1 MRVSSALGF
10 PGVSCQFSM
19 KLGVAI
25 LLAAG
30 SGFGQVSVIR
40 SGSVEIGPFF
50 GASVGGSGNYRFMGG
65 GNITYAVNKWILPYF
80 EYSYAPIGASEA
92 SATFAGTG
100 RSFQLTGSVPV
111 SDIHGGV
118 HIRFPIREKP
128 VVPYVA
134 FGLGAVTYPN
144 STFTATVATAGETQS
159 VPLTLAGGSN
169 FAVNGGGG
177 LRFYIG
183 QRFGIRTEAKI
194 YRLVGVTTSG
204 LPPGSI
210 ALGSTFGKVEAGF
223 FFQLR

>member
-1 MRVSSALGF
+1 MQVWSKQWLA
-10 PGVSCQFSM
+10 GVSCPFSI
-19 KLGVAI
+19 KLGAAI

-92 SATFAGTG
+92 SSTFAGTG

-128 VVPYVA
+128 IVPYIA
-134 FGLGAVTYPN
+134 FGVGAVTYPN
-144 STFTATVATAGETQS
+144 STFTATVSTAGGTES

-177 LRFYIG
+177 LRFYLG

-194 YRLVGVTTSG
+194 YRLTGVASSG
-204 LPPGSI
+204 LPAGSLT
-210 ALGSTFGKVEAGF
+210 LGSTFGKVEAGF